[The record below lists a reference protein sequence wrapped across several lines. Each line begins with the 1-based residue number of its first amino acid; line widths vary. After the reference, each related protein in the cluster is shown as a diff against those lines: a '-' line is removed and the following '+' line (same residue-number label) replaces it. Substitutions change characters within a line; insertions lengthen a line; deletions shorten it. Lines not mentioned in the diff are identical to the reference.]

1 MDFALNAFLKFIQV
15 AYYSCLQSIFVP
27 MINIS
32 DKNISDSL
40 GEVSHGD
47 DPEVYSCICFW
58 KHIEVVVVRI
68 DIFAKVGEER
78 IAFFVVEGAEDGC
91 WHPKTRSCF
100 LTNWF

>member
-27 MINIS
+27 MI
-32 DKNISDSL
+32 NISDSL

-68 DIFAKVGEER
+68 DIFAKVGEE
-78 IAFFVVEGAEDGC
+78 
-91 WHPKTRSCF
+91 
-100 LTNWF
+100 